1 LKVFGVEIRRAREEK
16 AMQAIPQR
24 GGWFRIFEPF
34 TGAWQRNMSEDHGT
48 LLNYPTLY
56 ACIRQI
62 ATDMGIMPFTLKKL
76 NDGIWEPTTNPSYD
90 PVLRKPN
97 EYQTAQ
103 QFREA
108 WVLSKLIQGNAYI
121 LKRRDAR
128 NVVTGLYVLDPTRVL
143 PMVSDSGAVFYKLQH
158 DRLNKLPEGMS
169 EMDLTIPASEIIHD
183 RCIALHHWLIGVPPL
198 CAAYWPALKNLKIL
212 KSAADFFANNAQPGG
227 ILTAPA
233 GMSEDDANRIK
244 AYWDTANADGNA
256 GKVAVV
262 GADLK
267 FTSFAMKGADSQLV
281 EQMRYSDE
289 QICQSFGVPPFK
301 VGIGSIPAGLG
312 VDAIN
317 LLYFENALQ
326 THIEAMENLLD
337 EGMRIPPEQGLWMDL
352 EPLLRMDVGRRAE
365 VVTKLIGGKA
375 LTPDEGRKMLGYGK
389 TGGGDTLWGQHQD
402 HPLGMLAKRTDLLE
416 NAPPTEPVE
425 PSDDEARKA
434 LARLRDELD
443 SQIAALPVIGRSQ
456 TDRMR
461 ELATAH

>member
-1 LKVFGVEIRRAREEK
+1 MKIFGVEVRRAKAEEK
-16 AMQAIPQR
+16 ALDPVYGG

-34 TGAWQRNMSEDHGT
+34 TGAWQRNISEDHGT

-56 ACIRQI
+56 ACIMRI
-62 ATDMGIMPFTLKKL
+62 ATDMGILPYQLKEL
-76 NDGIWEPTTNPSYD
+76 SSDGIWNLTTNAAYD

-97 EYQTAQ
+97 DYQTAQ

-108 WVLSKLIQGNAYI
+108 WLLSKLIQGNAYI

-128 NVVTGLYVLDPTRVL
+128 GVVVGLYVLDPCRVL
-143 PMVSDSGAVFYKLQH
+143 PMVSDSGQVFYKLQH
-158 DRLNKLPEGMS
+158 DRLNKVREGLS
-169 EMDLTIPASEIIHD
+169 EMDLTVPASEIIHD
-183 RCIALHHWLIGVPPL
+183 RCITLHHWLIGVPPL

-233 GMSEDDANRIK
+233 GMNDDDAKRIK
-244 AYWDTANADGNA
+244 DYWDAANSGGNA
-256 GKVAVV
+256 GKVAVI

-267 FTSFAMKGADSQLV
+267 FTSFAMKGADSQLI

-289 QICQSFGVPPFK
+289 QICQPFGIPPFK
-301 VGIGSIPAGLG
+301 VGIGAIPAGLG

-337 EGMRIPPEQGLWMDL
+337 EGLRLGPTTGLWMDL
-352 EPLLRMDVGRRAE
+352 EPLLRMDVGKRAE
-365 VVTKLIGGKA
+365 VVTKLIGGKT

-402 HPLGMLAKRTDLLE
+402 HPLGMLAKRNDL
-416 NAPPTEPVE
+416 NPVE
-425 PSDDEARKA
+425 PPEPAEPPEPTEDQVEEQARMF
-434 LARLRDELD
+434 
-443 SQIAALPVIGRSQ
+443 AALTQ
-456 TDRMR
+456 L
-461 ELATAH
+461 ELSDADYR